1 MATNEE
7 RMKAM
12 ERADMPLLADHY
24 RRLSNRENSSSP
36 KERKGGL
43 GSNKGAARYKNTS
56 AEDRAAA
63 NADGRFGYFDEANK
77 RYVPAFIDA
86 MDGGGRDTS
95 GDMFKGGGP
104 LSGILN
110 DLGVKPYGSERERM
124 FVSPNTSPIVQAVN
138 AVPQGITDAQRTSA
152 AMAEEARQRG
162 LSQDATDPRGRDQ
175 MRPSSPFSGSTYDEI
190 PNIYRFD
197 GPTYDEVRPFTMSGD
212 RGFTPTNIAPPAA
225 TAIPFTFQG
234 DRGFVPTNQAMTAAT
249 TTPYTF
255 QGDRGFT
262 PTNIAPPAATAER
275 RIPKRQIV
283 PNPDYAVGVQQ
294 LIDYLQSN
302 KGFMGVDN
310 AIDDYETM
318 LLTGR
323 YPRA

>member
-36 KERKGGL
+36 KERTGGL

-124 FVSPNTSPIVQAVN
+124 FVSPNTSPIVQAVSS
-138 AVPQGITDAQRTSA
+138 VPSPSYANMNMGEAGRGSMPADTPLPYANMNMGEAGRGSMPAATS
-152 AMAEEARQRG
+152 
-162 LSQDATDPRGRDQ
+162 
-175 MRPSSPFSGSTYDEI
+175 
-190 PNIYRFD
+190 
-197 GPTYDEVRPFTMSGD
+197 
-212 RGFTPTNIAPPAA
+212 TPTNLPSDPA
-225 TAIPFTFQG
+225 TSLEKYMLGNMESYMLGNNVQSG
-234 DRGFVPTNQAMTAAT
+234 GNQVSVAMQQARNLAARSGLNFDMM
-249 TTPYTF
+249 PQEQKAQYI
-255 QGDRGFT
+255 
-262 PTNIAPPAATAER
+262 N
-275 RIPKRQIV
+275 
-283 PNPDYAVGVQQ
+283 AVMS
-294 LIDYLQSN
+294 LN
-302 KGFMGVDN
+302 
-310 AIDDYETM
+310 
-318 LLTGR
+318 
-323 YPRA
+323 